1 MRTVSATKLRDHL
14 FDYLEQAAAGEIII
28 IQRNNREIAC
38 LMPLQQTDWR
48 ERMTDTPRL
57 LVTPEELCQPLD
69 YLGEAFA

>member
-1 MRTVSATKLRDHL
+1 MLNVSATELCDHL
-14 FDYLEQAAAGEIII
+14 FDYLERAAAGEIII
-28 IQRNNREIAC
+28 IQRNNQPVAR

-69 YLGEAFA
+69 YLWEAFA

>member
-1 MRTVSATKLRDHL
+1 MLKVSATKLRDHL

-28 IQRNNREIAC
+28 IQRNNQPVAR

-48 ERMTDTPRL
+48 NYMTQAPRL

-69 YLGEAFA
+69 DLWEPYV